1 MKKFNRIVFIFI
13 SIFML
18 GTVLYL
24 GYIENMKK
32 DIADNLLR
40 LHIVGADDSEYS
52 QNLKICVRDRI
63 LSDFSEVFSYCGS
76 LEASAARARELKPRI
91 EAAAADELKSR
102 GCNDS
107 VSAVVEECRFPTKNY
122 GEVTLPGGV
131 YTALNI
137 RLGAARGHN
146 WWCVMYP
153 PLCFKEGEE
162 VRLSKESEKILREK
176 LDKDTYDIITKNDK
190 EVVVKFKLVE
200 IVQEIKQK
208 INGD

>member
-153 PLCFKEGEE
+153 PLCINGGNAVITDSSKEKLKTCLSPEEYRLITSGEE
-162 VRLSKESEKILREK
+162 PDVKI
-176 LDKDTYDIITKNDK
+176 
-190 EVVVKFKLVE
+190 KFKLAE
-200 IVQEIKQK
+200 LLGRYFK
-208 INGD
+208 

>member
-1 MKKFNRIVFIFI
+1 MNKIIAVFLVALCMTICVTAY
-13 SIFML
+13 SDGVQEDL
-18 GTVLYL
+18 Q
-24 GYIENMKK
+24 
-32 DIADNLLR
+32 DNLIR
-40 LHIVGADDSEYS
+40 LHIIADSDDDND
-52 QNLKICVRDRI
+52 QAVKLKVRDAI
-63 LSDFSEVFSYCGS
+63 LKNVGDRLSKTDKNECRDEIINDLNEFEDIANDVLRENGFSYTAHAEYGKF
-76 LEASAARARELKPRI
+76 EFPEKTY
-91 EAAAADELKSR
+91 KSMILP
-102 GCNDS
+102 
-107 VSAVVEECRFPTKNY
+107 A
-122 GEVTLPGGV
+122 GE
-131 YTALNI
+131 Y
-137 RLGAARGHN
+137 

>member
-1 MKKFNRIVFIFI
+1 MNKIIAVFLVALC
-13 SIFML
+13 M
-18 GTVLYL
+18 TVCVTAYSDGVQADLQ
-24 GYIENMKK
+24 
-32 DIADNLLR
+32 DNLIR
-40 LHIVGADDSEYS
+40 LHIIADSNE
-52 QNLKICVRDRI
+52 CRDEIINDLNEFEDIANDVLR
-63 LSDFSEVFSYCGS
+63 ENGFSYTAHAEYGKFEFPEKTYKSMVLPAGEYYGVRIVLGS
-76 LEASAARARELKPRI
+76 
-91 EAAAADELKSR
+91 
-102 GCNDS
+102 
-107 VSAVVEECRFPTKNY
+107 
-122 GEVTLPGGV
+122 GE
-131 YTALNI
+131 
-137 RLGAARGHN
+137 GHN